1 MNKLGHFLEA
11 RLDGVRQEAP
21 MRVGLRPPAK
31 VLDLKG
37 RFRRARDPVEVRV
50 RIPVDELMTTQG
62 VY

>member
-37 RFRRARDPVEVRV
+37 RFRMIRRRE
-50 RIPVDELMTTQG
+50 
-62 VY
+62 